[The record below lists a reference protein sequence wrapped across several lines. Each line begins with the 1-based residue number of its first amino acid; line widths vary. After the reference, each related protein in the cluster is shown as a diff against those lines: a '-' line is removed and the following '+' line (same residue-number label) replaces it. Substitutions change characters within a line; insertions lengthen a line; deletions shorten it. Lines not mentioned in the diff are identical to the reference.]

1 MAGTEIGVVMKV
13 FVSLGAAILCL
24 MLSASMT
31 VRAGTLPADSPQ
43 KVKQTLSEAHAGNVD
58 SMHKIAGYLIG
69 QSATDDD
76 EMSRFAFGWALLA
89 AREGHA
95 QSAELTGVMYRN
107 GIGVPQNYVKAR
119 KWLERALARGSKEA
133 NFELAILYAD
143 EQNPGVDKKKAANFL
158 TEAIKSAEPRAC
170 LIAARN
176 KINEGVE
183 LRRVLSELNCAA
195 DGDIPEAMELLADY
209 HLDKRSPLSKSRARS
224 WLERAIDSGSTT
236 AAQKLAALDNQ

>member
-1 MAGTEIGVVMKV
+1 MKV
-13 FVSLGAAILCL
+13 SVSLGAAILCL
-24 MLSASMT
+24 MMSISLAA
-31 VRAGTLPADSPQ
+31 RAGTLAADAPQ
-43 KVKQTLSEAHAGNVD
+43 AVRQTLSEAHAGNVD
-58 SMHKIAGYLIG
+58 SMHRIAGYLIG

-76 EMSRFAFGWALLA
+76 EMSKFAFGWALLA

-107 GIGVPQNYVKAR
+107 GIGVPQNYIKAR
-119 KWLERALARGSKEA
+119 KWLERALARGSNEP

-143 EQNPGVDKKKAANFL
+143 EQNPGVDKNKAANFL

-176 KINEGVE
+176 KITEGVE

-195 DGDIPEAMELLADY
+195 DGDISEAMELLADY
-209 HLDKRSPLSKSRARS
+209 HLGKRSPLSKTRARA
-224 WLERAIDSGSTT
+224 WLERAIGSGSTT

>member
-1 MAGTEIGVVMKV
+1 MKV

-24 MLSASMT
+24 MMGMT
-31 VRAGTLPADSPQ
+31 VAATAGTLPADAPQ
-43 KVKQTLSEAHAGNVD
+43 NVRQTLSEAHAGNVD
-58 SMHKIAGYLIG
+58 SMHKIATYLVG

-76 EMSRFAFGWALLA
+76 DMSKFAFGWALLA

-119 KWLERALARGSKEA
+119 KWLERALARGSKEP

-143 EQNPGVDKKKAANFL
+143 EENPGVDKNKAANFL
-158 TEAIKSAEPRAC
+158 TEAIKTAEPRAC

-209 HLDKRSPLSKSRARS
+209 HLDKRSPLSQTRARV
-224 WLERAIDSGSTT
+224 WLERAIGSGSTT